1 MAKAANTKTKQTSSS
16 KPASG
21 KQVATKQDTG
31 KELKK
36 GDVDVT
42 LLMKQDAGRGVST
55 AAEDN
60 IIPLIYI
67 LQAQSPQALRQK
79 PEYIKGA
86 EAGDIWPRG
95 TKTLIKGEDEGLPF
109 IPVAFKKFW
118 NEWGAE
124 RGDGFFGRHD
134 YDASAENK
142 GRPDGTEWVEDPKK
156 PGKGQWVRDNG
167 HVLVETREHAG
178 LALINDQWTGA
189 VVSMSSTNHTASRMW
204 MGLMK
209 DKRIPGSDERA
220 PSFAFVYC
228 LKTVAK
234 SNDDGDWYGWQVE
247 DGTGDGEVT
256 LITEVDGGVELYR
269 IARQLADDFET
280 GKKVA
285 DAPDESGSDRS
296 AGERGGEDGGM

>member
-1 MAKAANTKTKQTSSS
+1 MAKQAVKKTNQT
-16 KPASG
+16 KPATG
-21 KQVATKQDTG
+21 KQVATKPGGG
-31 KELKK
+31 KELQR
-36 GDVDVT
+36 GEVDVT
-42 LLMKQDAGRGVST
+42 LLMKQDSGRGVST

-67 LQAQSPQALRQK
+67 LQAQSPQALKQK

-95 TKTLIKGEDEGLPF
+95 SKTLIKGEEEGLPF
-109 IPVAFKKFW
+109 IPVSFKKTW

-134 YDASAENK
+134 YVATDENK
-142 GRPDGTEWVEDPKK
+142 GRPVDAEWVEDPKK
-156 PGKGQWVRDNG
+156 PGKGQWVRENG

-209 DKRIPGSDERA
+209 DKRIPGTSDRA
-220 PSFAFVYC
+220 PSFAYVYC
-228 LKTVAK
+228 LKTTPK
-234 SNDDGDWYGWQVE
+234 SNDDGDWYAWQVE
-247 DGTGDGEVT
+247 DGDGDGEVKI
-256 LITEVDGGVELYR
+256 ITELDGGAELYR
-269 IARQLADDFET
+269 LARQLADDFES

-285 DAPDESGSDRS
+285 DAPDETVDRGS
-296 AGERGGEDGGM
+296 AGDRADDGGM